1 MLYYYVLNYT
11 CLSSI
16 RAKIGF
22 VQEVRML
29 LQKCK
34 QSLLDHN
41 INPISSIEYDINGE
55 IHTISLEWI
64 IEAFLKT
71 EKKEL
76 FMELFKKVLKGSDSD
91 IEQFFQ
97 QMGQLILMSSLSE
110 QVEAVGQTDFSP
122 VDSMK
127 K

>member
-1 MLYYYVLNYT
+1 
-11 CLSSI
+11 
-16 RAKIGF
+16 
-22 VQEVRML
+22 ML
-29 LQKCK
+29 LQECK
-34 QSLLDHN
+34 KSLLEHN
-41 INPISSIEYDINGE
+41 INPVSSIEYDINGE
-55 IHTISLEWI
+55 IHTLTLEWI

-76 FMELFKKVLKGSDSD
+76 FMELFKKVLKGSDHD

-110 QVEAVGQTDFSP
+110 QAEAVGQTDFFS
-122 VDSMK
+122 VESIK